1 MRQTSIWG
9 RVVLGIILAVSF
21 SYAHAIDITARIKGT
36 VTDPTGAVVAKAQV
50 TVTNTQT
57 GVVSTTT
64 SSDSGDFIFPAL
76 PIGTYNMSVTAPG
89 FKGYTSTGIVL
100 NIDQE
105 FVEQVKLTLG
115 SSADTVSVEA
125 DAVQVNTTDMQ
136 LNNIVDS
143 HQITELP
150 LIGRDFTQL
159 ELILPGV
166 QASSDRFGTFSVNG
180 GQTQQ
185 SGFVIN
191 GADSNDLPLNTPA
204 IRPNIDALAQF
215 NLVTGPLNAE
225 YDRNGGAIVNT
236 AIKQGTNHFHGDVF
250 WFYRD
255 TFLNTRNY
263 FQKSVIGT
271 TASGAPITQPTSTFH
286 QNIFGGTIG
295 GPILKDKLF
304 GFFAYQGTHQVVPEA
319 GGNVQ
324 VFTAAQLAG
333 NYANALVP
341 LAANGGAPAISTNI
355 IPGTI
360 SIPGCSSG
368 VDTFQTC
375 FTRLNGQLPA
385 SAFNPVASN
394 LIKKYVP
401 TANSGVNTYT
411 FNPTVKT
418 TTNQYI
424 GRVDYNLTQKD
435 QFYGVY
441 INQNTVSPETLPFT
455 GGTIPGF
462 GDMSTTTINQ
472 VSVGYTRQIS
482 NTVVNDLEAHWTRF
496 NFQAVEPQFPTA
508 PSSLGFAISPQ
519 NTAGQGV
526 PFISYTGNGI
536 SGYSQPTFA
545 MGFSTNG
552 PQPRIDQVYQIND
565 SLSKSL
571 GHHNLKFGY
580 DLRRYNVSNPF
591 SANNNGNFGFDAN
604 AGDGNPFTSGDVALD
619 YLLGI
624 PISYAQGSGAPIQ
637 AYAFLN
643 YLFAQDTWKATSSLT
658 LSYGIGYQIDT
669 PLHNL
674 QFGGIGVTCFLPGV
688 QSKIFPSAPKDLAY
702 PGDPGCNNAS
712 GATTRYTDFGPRLGF
727 AWAPDLG
734 PLSGFNSRKLS
745 IRGGFGIYYNRTEEE
760 TSLQN
765 LEDPPFGVTSTG
777 ANDYATAANGITN
790 PSFANPYQDLNTPG
804 SAGLYKNKFP
814 FVPPA
819 AGSTPNFSN
828 FVPFGLSQYNSTFRS
843 PYSENFQLTI
853 EREFPGQFV
862 ARASYVGTLGRH
874 NQASIEGNPITPAG
888 QAACAADPVCVTN
901 RNNQNK
907 LYPTHTQFGYADPA
921 NGGINDFASIG
932 LISTISSS
940 NYNALQLSVD
950 KGLTHG
956 LQMQASYTYS
966 HALDN
971 ASSFENSGF
980 GSNGQRGYNQY
991 QPSLNYGNAL
1001 FDSRQ
1006 RFVFAP
1012 VYVIPYKK
1020 GGSTFSPMNLLASGW
1035 EISGIATFATGFP
1048 YDISYAGGTSRSLFC
1063 SDASSFYACPDVP
1076 EQIAPLKRLNP
1087 RTFNTS
1093 GTPATSTNTTGWF
1106 SASSFAAEPLGS
1118 FGNVGRNAYHGPGIN
1133 NTNLVIA
1140 KNFALSSDGVRSLQ
1154 IRMESD
1160 NVFNHTQFSAPVS
1173 SFTSTNFG
1181 NITAAAAGRQSQ
1193 LVAKIYF

>member
-1 MRQTSIWG
+1 MWR
-9 RVVLGIILAVSF
+9 RVVLGAILAVSF
-21 SYAHAIDITARIKGT
+21 SYAHAVEVTARIKGT
-36 VTDPTGAVVAKAQV
+36 VTDPSGAVVAKATV
-50 TVTNTQT
+50 TVTNSQT
-57 GVVSTTT
+57 GVVTATTT
-64 SSDSGDFIFPAL
+64 STSGDYIFPAL
-76 PIGTYNMSVTAPG
+76 PIGNYSITVAAPG
-89 FKGYTSTGIVL
+89 FKGFTATGITL

-105 FVEQVKLTLG
+105 FVEPVQLTLG

-125 DAVQVNTTDMQ
+125 DSVQVNTTDMQ
-136 LNNIVDS
+136 LSNIVDS

-150 LIGRDFTQL
+150 LIGRAFTNL
-159 ELILPGV
+159 EQILPGV
-166 QASSDRFGTFSVNG
+166 QASSDRFGSFSVNG
-180 GQTQQ
+180 SQTQQ
-185 SGFVIN
+185 SAYVIN
-191 GADSNDLPLNTPA
+191 GADSNDLPLNTIA
-204 IRPNIDALAQF
+204 IQPNIDALAQF
-215 NLVTGPLNAE
+215 NLITGPLNAE
-225 YDRNGGAIVNT
+225 YDRNGGAVVNT

-250 WFYRD
+250 EFYRD

-263 FQKSVIGT
+263 FQKSIIT
-271 TASGAPITQPTSTFH
+271 LPSGLVGPQPTATYH

-295 GPILKDKLF
+295 GPIVKDKLF
-304 GFFAYQGTHQVVPEA
+304 GFFAYQGIRQVVPEA

-341 LAANGGAPAISTNI
+341 LAANGGAPAISTNV
-355 IPGTI
+355 IPGTVN
-360 SIPGCSSG
+360 IPGCSAG

-385 SAFNPVASN
+385 SAFNPVAAN

-401 TANSGVNTYT
+401 AANSGVNTYT

-424 GRVDYNLTQKD
+424 GRVDYNLTQRD

-441 INQNTVSPETLPFT
+441 INQNNVSPETLPFT

-462 GDMSTTTINQ
+462 GDVSTTTINQ

-482 NTVVNDLEAHWTRF
+482 NTMVNDLEAHWTRF
-496 NFQAVEPQFPTA
+496 NFQAVEPQTPIA

-519 NTAGQGV
+519 NTAGQGA

-536 SGYSQPTFA
+536 GGYSQPTFA

-565 SLSKSL
+565 SISKSL

-604 AGDGNPFTSGDVALD
+604 SGDGNNFTSGDVALD

-643 YLFAQDTWKATSSLT
+643 YMFAQDTWKATSSLT
-658 LSYGIGYQIDT
+658 LSYGLGYQIDT

-688 QSKIFPSAPKDLAY
+688 QSKVFPSAPKNLNY

-712 GATTRYTDFGPRLGF
+712 GATTRYSDFGPRLGF

-734 PLSGFNSRKLS
+734 TLSGGASRKLS

-760 TSLQN
+760 TSLNN
-765 LEDPPFGVTSTG
+765 LEDPPFGVTSGG
-777 ANDYATAANGITN
+777 ANDYATQANGITN
-790 PSFANPYQDLNTPG
+790 PSFVNPYQDLNTPG
-804 SAGLYKNKFP
+804 TAGSYKNKFP
-814 FVPPA
+814 FVPPS
-819 AGSTPNFSN
+819 AGSSPDFSN
-828 FVPFGLSQYNSTFRS
+828 FLPFELSQYAPGFRS
-843 PYSENFQLTI
+843 PYSENFQLTV

-874 NQASIEGNPITPAG
+874 NQSVVEGNPITPAG
-888 QAACAADPVCVTN
+888 QALCLASTSCNTTN

-907 LYPTHTQFGYADPA
+907 LYPTHTQFGYADTA

-932 LISTISSS
+932 LISTIGSS

-956 LQMQASYTYS
+956 LQLQASYTYS

-971 ASSFENSGF
+971 ASNYENSGY
-980 GSNGQRGYNQY
+980 GGARGYNQY
-991 QPSLNYGNAL
+991 QPGLNYGNSAY
-1001 FDSRQ
+1001 DTRQ

-1012 VYVIPYKK
+1012 VYVVPFKK
-1020 GGSTFSPMNLLASGW
+1020 GGSAFAPVNLLASGW
-1035 EISGIATFATGFP
+1035 EISAIATFATGFP
-1048 YDISYAGGTSRSLFC
+1048 YDISYGGGTSRSLFC
-1063 SDASSFYACPDVP
+1063 SASNSYYACPDVP

-1087 RTFNTS
+1087 RTFNTA
-1093 GTPATSTNTTGWF
+1093 GTPAKSTNTTGWF
-1106 SASSFAAEPLGS
+1106 SSSSFGAEPLGQ
-1118 FGNVGRNAYHGPGIN
+1118 FGNIGRYAFHGPGIN
-1133 NTNLVIA
+1133 NTNLILA
-1140 KNFALSSDGVRSLQ
+1140 KNFALSSDGVRTLQ
-1154 IRMESD
+1154 LRMESD
-1160 NVFNHTQFSAPVS
+1160 NVFNHTQFSLPTS
-1173 SFTSTNFG
+1173 NFTSTNFG
-1181 NITAAAAGRQSQ
+1181 NITAAAAGRQTQ
-1193 LVAKIYF
+1193 LAAKIYF